1 MKEKQNIQ
9 NIINKLLDFLTTIV
23 EEQEDL
29 KIKMSEDLETYY
41 YVTNDLLEILNKDKL
56 FFIEEL
62 EKDSNKEQIFNSY
75 IQKVLPDDYNLFLYS
90 LKNLYYLKNSNLSSE
105 IIAPQ
110 IKTSEK
116 EVNNFINKL
125 NRYVCEINPDLYKD
139 SIKKV
144 TTYIENIMDLANE
157 IQFRESITNID
168 LLEKILDKS
177 FLSDAEEEILI
188 EYLIKNNI
196 IKYYDIEDNNDN
208 DEEIEIYNEKLAYLE
223 DLMEEQSNFKRLIS
237 LIEEIPINKVNL
249 DNYKENNN
257 YTGDIKT
264 YLDYERNTIKEY
276 LKDNPNLSLNEAIN
290 KFFNEK
296 KKETIIENIYYIY
309 DNNNKSYIEDDI
321 NLLDEKNK
329 KEVKD
334 TINKLKEKK
343 LKFRKENLDFS
354 TLTLYDAHTIKDSG
368 LTITYIPINDRNI
381 ILLGITDK
389 KLLEHYNL
397 IEKRAKENEDQ
408 IISVMQ
414 KVIQNKDLETE
425 KIKADKSTERIIK
438 KLENKEQIEVLE
450 EFKFI

>member
-1 MKEKQNIQ
+1 MKEKQSIQ

-56 FFIEEL
+56 FFIDEL
-62 EKDSNKEQIFNSY
+62 EKDHNKEEIFVSY
-75 IQKVLPDDYNLFLYS
+75 IKKVLPDDYNLFLYS

-105 IIAPQ
+105 IITPQ

-139 SIKKV
+139 SIKKI

-157 IQFRESITNID
+157 IQFREAITNID

-177 FLSDAEEEILI
+177 FLSDVEEEILI

-223 DLMEEQSNFKRLIS
+223 DLMEEQSNLKRLIS

-249 DNYKENNN
+249 NNYKENNN

-290 KFFNEK
+290 KFFSEK

-309 DNNNKSYIEDDI
+309 DNNISYIEEDI
-321 NLLDEKNK
+321 NLLDKKDK

-438 KLENKEQIEVLE
+438 KLENKEEIEVLE

>member
-1 MKEKQNIQ
+1 MKEEQNIQ

-62 EKDSNKEQIFNSY
+62 EKDSNKEQIFISY

-105 IIAPQ
+105 IITPQ
-110 IKTSEK
+110 IKNSEK

-157 IQFRESITNID
+157 IQFREAITNID

-177 FLSDAEEEILI
+177 FLSDVEEEILI

-223 DLMEEQSNFKRLIS
+223 DLMEEQSNLKRLIS

-249 DNYKENNN
+249 NNYKENNN

-290 KFFNEK
+290 KFFSEK

-309 DNNNKSYIEDDI
+309 DNNISYIEEDI
-321 NLLDEKNK
+321 NLLDKKDK

-381 ILLGITDK
+381 ILLGITNK

-397 IEKRAKENEDQ
+397 MEKRAKENEDQ

-438 KLENKEQIEVLE
+438 KLENKEEIEVLE
-450 EFKFI
+450 EFKFV